1 MEKTNWPEKVRI
13 EAENVVEL
21 LKPTLKEEDPTP
33 EYLVEAIAEIFFD
46 CFTKGEEFLMTEE
59 QFGFAFF
66 KAGFNQEL
74 DQMKE
79 DGLIDWVEDANG
91 EDIIFMTKKGKSIFD
106 ISEEEQ

>member
-1 MEKTNWPEKVRI
+1 
-13 EAENVVEL
+13 
-21 LKPTLKEEDPTP
+21 
-33 EYLVEAIAEIFFD
+33 
-46 CFTKGEEFLMTEE
+46 MTEE
-59 QFGFAFF
+59 QFEYAFF

-106 ISEEEQ
+106 ISEEQ

>member
-1 MEKTNWPEKVRI
+1 MEKTNWPQKVRV

-21 LKPTLKEEDPTP
+21 LKPTLQEEDPTP
-33 EYLVEAIAEIFFD
+33 EYLVESISEIFFE
-46 CFTKGEEFLMTEE
+46 CFTKGEEFQMTEE
-59 QFGFAFF
+59 QFEYAFF
-66 KAGFNQEL
+66 KARFNQEL

-106 ISEEEQ
+106 ISEEQ